1 MSDIQHA
8 HLYGMRESKY
18 DWLSTHDVNSTD
30 WNEIEPQKPFHLF
43 IPQND
48 TLFIEYDEGWKITDI
63 MNTNGWGIATRK
75 DYLLVDFLKDKLVE
89 KFIDIKN
96 LTAEEAISKYEIK
109 QSPHWDFSIAK
120 NLMSRDTIN
129 HVKSV
134 LFRPFDIRFLYYE
147 KCMIERGDHRYGL
160 MSNMFHENISLITVR
175 RSEES
180 NNCHHF
186 YCSDTISILHSTSAK
201 EGNFVFPLYIYP
213 DLETSQQSTF
223 IEQRRP
229 NFSDDF
235 LKEITNKLGYTP
247 IPEAIF
253 YYIYA
258 IFHSPT
264 YRTRYAEFLKIDFP
278 RVPLTSDDRLF
289 RKLGEYGEEL
299 VALHLMKSE
308 KLPPSIPPFK
318 GGSQDSSSPPFKG
331 GSQDSSSPPFKGG
344 SQDSSSPPSQGGARG
359 GLEISFIDKG
369 GEFIVDAGHP
379 KYSDGE
385 VIINKKGDRFTGVP
399 KSVWEFYVGGYQ
411 VCHKWLKDRKGRQLS
426 PEDLTHYQKIIV
438 ALFETMQIMNA
449 IDAAIPSFP
458 IE

>member
-1 MSDIQHA
+1 MSDIRHA
-8 HLYGMRESKY
+8 HLYGMREAKY

-30 WNEIEPQKPFHLF
+30 WKEVEPQKPFHLL

-89 KFIDIKN
+89 KFINIKD
-96 LTAEEAISKYEIK
+96 LTTEEAISKYEIK
-109 QSPHWDFSIAK
+109 QSPHWNFSIAK

-223 IEQRRP
+223 IEKRRP
-229 NFSDDF
+229 NFSDEF
-235 LKEITNKLGYTP
+235 LTEITSKLSYTP
-247 IPEAIF
+247 TPEAIF

-278 RVPLTSDDRLF
+278 RVPLTSSDQLF

-299 VALHLMKSE
+299 VALHLMKSS
-308 KLPPSIPPFK
+308 KLEQHLTQI
-318 GGSQDSSSPPFKG
+318 
-331 GSQDSSSPPFKGG
+331 
-344 SQDSSSPPSQGGARG
+344 
-359 GLEISFIDKG
+359 IDKG

-379 KYSDGE
+379 KYTDGE

-426 PEDLTHYQKIIV
+426 PEDLNHYQKIIV
-438 ALFETMQIMNA
+438 ALSETMQIMNA

>member
-30 WNEIEPQKPFHLF
+30 WTKLEPQKPFSLF
-43 IPQND
+43 IPQDNEF
-48 TLFIEYDEGWKITDI
+48 LEEYQNGWKISDVMPVNST
-63 MNTNGWGIATRK
+63 GIKTHR
-75 DYLLVDFLKDKLVE
+75 DHFVLDFDKSALQKRIEDFRDLSVSN
-89 KFIDIKN
+89 DV
-96 LTAEEAISKYEIK
+96 ISEKYEIVDTRDWK
-109 QSPHWDFSIAK
+109 LNEKRKSLAGNQDWEK
-120 NLMSRDTIN
+120 NFTKCLY
-129 HVKSV
+129 
-134 LFRPFDIRFLYYE
+134 RPFDIRDYYHHKDVVE
-147 KCMIERGDHRYGL
+147 LPRNEVMIHIIDRKNLTLLTSSRLEIL
-160 MSNMFHENISLITVR
+160 
-175 RSEES
+175 RS
-180 NNCHHF
+180 
-186 YCSDTISILHSTSAK
+186 YDQVLCSDIAIQNHTLCLK
-201 EGNFVFPLYIYP
+201 EVNYIFPLYIYP
-213 DLETSQQSTF
+213 DTNSPKELQ
-223 IEQRRP
+223 EQLRP
-229 NFSDDF
+229 NFSNNF

-247 IPEAIF
+247 TPEAIF

-318 GGSQDSSSPPFKG
+318 GGSQDSSSPPCEG
-331 GSQDSSSPPFKGG
+331 GV
-344 SQDSSSPPSQGGARG
+344 RG
-359 GLEISFIDKG
+359 GLEIFFIDKG
-369 GEFIVDAGHP
+369 GEFIVDAGYP
-379 KYSDGE
+379 KFFPSLTGRGVGGEGGE

-426 PEDLTHYQKIIV
+426 PEDLNHYQKIIV
-438 ALFETMQIMNA
+438 ALSETMQIMNA